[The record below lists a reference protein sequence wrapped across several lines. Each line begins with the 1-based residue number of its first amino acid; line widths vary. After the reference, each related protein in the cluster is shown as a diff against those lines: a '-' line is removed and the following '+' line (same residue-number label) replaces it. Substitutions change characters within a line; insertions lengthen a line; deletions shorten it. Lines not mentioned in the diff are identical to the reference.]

1 MKEVE
6 ESKLGE
12 TFENLR
18 QAEHQDTEALAAAQK
33 RFQEI
38 SSGLLASDNG
48 AAATLP
54 EELMATEKNVAQA
67 ESQMK
72 HCELTIT
79 HLKKEVKLKSNEM
92 KKSENDYKA
101 DAQNSKHM
109 ENEVKRLETELGK
122 LHYNEDRVNELNQLQ
137 RTLKPQLQVL
147 REKIDAFE
155 ARHPQLKFRYTA
167 PERQFNHDSVK
178 GKYSVI
184 FSLILLNTN
193 PSYVQVSFAVCLTCP
208 MLRTPLL
215 WK

>member
-1 MKEVE
+1 ME

-18 QAEHQDTEALAAAQK
+18 QNEQQDTEALATAQK

-67 ESQMK
+67 ESQLK
-72 HCELTIT
+72 QCEMNIQ

-101 DAQNSKHM
+101 DAQNQKHM
-109 ENEVKRLETELGK
+109 ENEVKRLEAELGK
-122 LHYNEDRVNELNQLQ
+122 LHYNEARVNELSQLQ
-137 RTLKPQLQVL
+137 RTLKPQLQAL
-147 REKIDAFE
+147 REKIETFE
-155 ARHPQLKFRYTA
+155 AKYPQLKFRYTA
-167 PERQFNHDSVK
+167 PDRQFDHSTVK
-178 GKYSVI
+178 GNQYYEPIFYS
-184 FSLILLNTN
+184 L
-193 PSYVQVSFAVCLTCP
+193 
-208 MLRTPLL
+208 
-215 WK
+215 K